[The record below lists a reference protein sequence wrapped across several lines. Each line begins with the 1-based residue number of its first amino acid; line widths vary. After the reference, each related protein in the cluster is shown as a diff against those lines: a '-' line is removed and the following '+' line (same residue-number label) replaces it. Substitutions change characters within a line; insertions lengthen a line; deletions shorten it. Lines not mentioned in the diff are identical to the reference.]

1 MIIRL
6 ALRSLAVRPVRTV
19 VLACGFGLGI
29 AVMAALLGVGDVILE
44 QARSP
49 ELQGGG
55 DMVVSSAFGE
65 IDDGRFVLSAL
76 RSLRQDSGRPW
87 SVAAS
92 PSRRAGLYVIGP
104 EGAVPVVAHGSV
116 PSLERAVGNREAAG
130 ITAWVDSPGDARW
143 ATLDAGDLLRSMDRF
158 HAPADVPEFA
168 ASWAEWLYFNG
179 GTADGR
185 VRFYLTFMVG
195 PELQSRHGFR
205 AASVR
210 LQLDC
215 DGQTT
220 NYSALDEVDGRRILD
235 TAPDLDIGASRVRL
249 EGQRYHIDLRLK
261 AENDGSELM
270 GTLTLD
276 PDAGR
281 SLPPA
286 VVRGAR
292 GWLSGYV
299 VPVLSGHLTGSLQ
312 TSRTSRTLGTLG
324 TPGALG
330 TIVIAGEGYHDH
342 NWGFWRDVRWQWG
355 QVATGGQ
362 SFIYGRVFPPQEV
375 ADPDRIPGFLGV
387 LDQHGLVGVA
397 TNVQIAEQGPDR
409 TPVPAGAP
417 QTITVSARS
426 STVDLTMTF
435 STDRVVRSA
444 LTMTGGATDFIQM
457 GGTYRVEG
465 RAGGR
470 SINVTARGAAE
481 TFRPRK

>member
-55 DMVVSSAFGE
+55 DMVVSGAFGE

-76 RSLRQDSGRPW
+76 RSLRQDSGRAS
-87 SVAAS
+87 SVVAS
-92 PSRRAGLYVIGP
+92 PSRRAGLYLIGS
-104 EGAVPVVAHGSV
+104 EGAMPVVAHGSV

-179 GTADGR
+179 RTADGR

-195 PELQSRHGFR
+195 PELQARHEFR

-210 LQLDC
+210 LQLDR

-220 NYSALDEVDGRRILD
+220 NYSALEEVDGRRILD

-261 AENDGSELM
+261 AENDGSELI

-299 VPVLSGHLTGSLQ
+299 VPVLSGRLTGSLQ
-312 TSRTSRTLGTLG
+312 TSSTSK
-324 TPGALG
+324 PPE
-330 TIVIAGEGYHDH
+330 TIAIAGEGYHDH

-387 LDQHGLVGVA
+387 LDPHGLVGVA
-397 TNVQIAEQGPDR
+397 TNVQIAEHGPDQ

-444 LTMTGGATDFIQM
+444 LAMTGGAIDFIQM

-470 SINVTARGAAE
+470 SIDVTARGAAE